1 MSSIKRRVR
10 ILDHG
15 IFKLFGMNVQ
25 LPALLELTEDQIEYI
40 KASGLY
46 KIAELTPEQ
55 LQQAKPTVLSEIEGD
70 RFEHART
77 RSVNQLAFK
86 MPIMGSKFAEK
97 AKDAIVLKKN
107 SPILQSAQKNSKKK
121 EQVKSAKPEAPK
133 QDAPRLAETQKPAKN
148 TDKDNKPAT
157 PAQTPEAAK

>member
-15 IFKLFGMNVQ
+15 VFKLFGMNVS
-25 LPALLELTEDQIEYI
+25 LPALLELTEDQIDYI

-55 LQQAKPTVLSEIEGD
+55 LTQAKPTALSDIEGD

-77 RSVNQLAFK
+77 KSVNQLAFK
-86 MPIMGSKFAEK
+86 TPIMGSVFAEK
-97 AKDAIVLKKN
+97 AKNAIVLKKN
-107 SPILQSAQKNSKKK
+107 SPVLQSAQKAKKK
-121 EQVKSAKPEAPK
+121 EQKNTQVAPK
-133 QDAPRLAETQKPAKN
+133 TVETPRPGIGQKPAKEN
-148 TDKDNKPAT
+148 KETPKDAT
-157 PAQTPEAAK
+157 PAQNPEAAK